1 MTPLDDVRAR
11 ALKRRNALS
20 REERIQY
27 SRRIC
32 ERVQPLLHG
41 IVALYRAVGSEADL
55 SYLDKSG
62 LHLCL
67 PACSNADMRFYHIDE
82 STEYRKSRFGIWEPV
97 HALPA
102 EASQLDIVL
111 VPLVAFDEACNRMGH
126 GCGYYD
132 RYLPACRATTI
143 GIAFEC
149 QKDILQLH
157 AHDVPLD
164 MIVSEQQMY
173 RRT

>member
-41 IVALYRAVGSEADL
+41 IVALYRAVGSEVDL
-55 SYLDKSG
+55 SYLNKSG

-82 STEYRKSRFGIWEPV
+82 STEIG
-97 HALPA
+97 
-102 EASQLDIVL
+102 
-111 VPLVAFDEACNRMGH
+111 
-126 GCGYYD
+126 
-132 RYLPACRATTI
+132 RA
-143 GIAFEC
+143 
-149 QKDILQLH
+149 H
-157 AHDVPLD
+157 V
-164 MIVSEQQMY
+164 
-173 RRT
+173 

>member
-1 MTPLDDVRAR
+1 MYELNEALQQLYLKVLGFLGNAYLLDLTKQLLDFLYQMCIRD
-11 ALKRRNALS
+11 RN
-20 REERIQY
+20 
-27 SRRIC
+27 
-32 ERVQPLLHG
+32 
-41 IVALYRAVGSEADL
+41 
-55 SYLDKSG
+55 KSG

-132 RYLPACRATTI
+132 RYQMCIRDSFLFWFC
-143 GIAFEC
+143 C
-149 QKDILQLH
+149 
-157 AHDVPLD
+157 VPS
-164 MIVSEQQMY
+164 VF
-173 RRT
+173 

>member
-1 MTPLDDVRAR
+1 MDDVRAR

-41 IVALYRAVGSEADL
+41 IVALYRAVGSEVDL
-55 SYLDKSG
+55 SYLNKSG

-132 RYLPACRATTI
+132 RYLSDKRELHTI
-143 GIAFEC
+143 AAAFEF
-149 QKDILQLH
+149 QVLEKLPVEETDIRP
-157 AHDVPLD
+157 DVL
-164 MIVSEQQMY
+164 ITEKNSY
-173 RRT
+173 

>member
-1 MTPLDDVRAR
+1 MDDVRAR

-41 IVALYRAVGSEADL
+41 IVALYRAVGSEVDL
-55 SYLDKSG
+55 SYLNKSG

-111 VPLVAFDEACNRMGH
+111 VPLVAFDEACNRWDM
-126 GCGYYD
+126 
-132 RYLPACRATTI
+132 AVAIMTAICRCA
-143 GIAFEC
+143 
-149 QKDILQLH
+149 
-157 AHDVPLD
+157 
-164 MIVSEQQMY
+164 EQQQSVSPLNV
-173 RRT
+173 RRTSCSFMRMTCLWI